1 MPQTSSAEL
10 PKILAPPRPHL
21 IGIAGGSGAGKTTLA
36 QALTHTLGN
45 AAILPMDAY
54 YHDLTHLDPSIRRG
68 QNFDVPEA
76 FEWDRFVAD
85 LVALRAGR
93 PIHRPVYDFTT
104 HTRRTE
110 NVQVKPGKY
119 LIVEGLFVLHD
130 EHVRNLLHTAIFL
143 EVDHVTALTRRIA
156 RDRRIRARTPRQI
169 EAQFV
174 GDVLPMYERHIQPTA
189 RWADVKISGAASVD
203 TIIRQLL
210 SRIVKRSPP
219 GPSATTRSG
228 KPAS

>member
-1 MPQTSSAEL
+1 MPQTSSAPH
-10 PKILAPPRPHL
+10 PKTLAPQHPRL

-36 QALTHTLGN
+36 QALSLALGN

-54 YHDLTHLDPSIRRG
+54 YHDLTHLDPSIRTH

-85 LVALRAGR
+85 LGALRGGQ
-93 PIHRPVYDFTT
+93 PIRRPVYDFTT

-110 NVQVKPGKY
+110 DVPVTPGKY

-130 EHVRNLLHTAIFL
+130 EHVRDLLHTTIFL
-143 EVDHVTALTRRIA
+143 EIDHATALTRRLA
-156 RDRRIRARTPRQI
+156 RDRRVRARTPRQI
-169 EAQFV
+169 QTQFI

-189 RWADVKISGAASVD
+189 RWADLKMSGTASVD
-203 TIIRQLL
+203 TIIHRLR
-210 SRIVKRSPP
+210 SRIVNPTAP
-219 GPSATTRSG
+219 M
-228 KPAS
+228 